1 MTQFWL
7 VSHKWRSA
15 RGCGKA
21 FTFLTKR
28 DVYKYCNSS
37 YPSLPALRVKGYLGV
52 PGEIHFTL
60 TLVSPPFL
68 SQLFPSKKGKRR
80 RKILKEVVRTTLS
93 PAQTKINLGG
103 LQSRCLL
110 TPEAGSRPA
119 LRTSGS
125 GGLPPHGRVEG
136 PLP

>member
-1 MTQFWL
+1 M
-7 VSHKWRSA
+7 
-15 RGCGKA
+15 
-21 FTFLTKR
+21 
-28 DVYKYCNSS
+28 
-37 YPSLPALRVKGYLGV
+37 

-125 GGLPPHGRVEG
+125 GGLTAGSRPALRTSGSGGLPPHGRVEG

>member
-1 MTQFWL
+1 M
-7 VSHKWRSA
+7 
-15 RGCGKA
+15 
-21 FTFLTKR
+21 
-28 DVYKYCNSS
+28 
-37 YPSLPALRVKGYLGV
+37 

-103 LQSRCLL
+103 LQSRYLL

-136 PLP
+136 PLPQAPSAPYTRANPDPKKNRE